1 LGLPLP
7 EINSEIKSK
16 IKKNIYLI
24 SDENEVFSY
33 YSQKFKEKFGKD
45 HPTMNEE
52 KMDELRSNY
61 FDLTSSLDIDEE
73 QWMDAVD
80 YHFDYLSAKNN
91 GNILAFL
98 GRNGGHSPVYR
109 YLEDMAE

>member
-1 LGLPLP
+1 
-7 EINSEIKSK
+7 
-16 IKKNIYLI
+16 
-24 SDENEVFSY
+24 
-33 YSQKFKEKFGKD
+33 
-45 HPTMNEE
+45 MNEE

-61 FDLTSSLDIDEE
+61 YDLTSSLDIDEE
-73 QWMDAVD
+73 QWIDAVD
-80 YHFDYLSAKNN
+80 YHFDYLSPKNN